1 MTQSRFSCWLR
12 GQSKGAL
19 GGLAMGQ
26 QLAVWESGS
35 WITGPFSALVHGL
48 KSLITSDNSRL
59 LQLLDASEW
68 EHWKDYGCFYDTSEH
83 WKDYLVPNWS
93 LANLSQKHISAIKPE
108 MAVFICKIWLQGLAR
123 DLDWPKTFTP
133 MNQKRAEHIMTNKSN
148 YWQQV
153 DVAENMISTTVRWE
167 DKHWDDFSQ
176 KT

>member
-68 EHWKDYGCFYDTSEH
+68 EHWKDYGCFYDASEH

-108 MAVFICKIWLQGLAR
+108 MAVLICHHVQDLAARTCKGPWLAQNIY
-123 DLDWPKTFTP
+123 TY
-133 MNQKRAEHIMTNKSN
+133 ESEKSRT
-148 YWQQV
+148 YYDEQ
-153 DVAENMISTTVRWE
+153 E
-167 DKHWDDFSQ
+167 
-176 KT
+176 